1 MSNVIWKYRDRNV
14 GTFRKNY
21 GIRKLNVNSLCNFY
35 FTGSAGVHG
44 LTEKRVKRR
53 LRSVLPCE
61 WGYWR
66 HVFFAKDFDLIIPW
80 DWFYLKAFNHYVLGF
95 TTRCHNG
102 TPRGERL
109 VYNIVESCVIEFR
122 RRTLNFYKETLDFVI
137 HNTVQQGYW
146 PSLKT
151 VLNLIFFTKKKLF
164 ELCLVSR

>member
-21 GIRKLNVNSLCNFY
+21 GIRKLNV
-35 FTGSAGVHG
+35 V
-44 LTEKRVKRR
+44 
-53 LRSVLPCE
+53 SVIFISPVRQE
-61 WGYWR
+61 STVSQKNAWNGYWR

-137 HNTVQQGYW
+137 HNKVQQGYW